1 MMGRFKLEKSA
12 KLWWQDHC
20 RESALQPANTTWDYI
35 STQLS
40 KNYQSR
46 TYRIERLNEF
56 LNFSQGKDTLDVFY
70 QRFLKLLKY
79 APTGMNQDAKVAR
92 FVSKLNPPMDTI
104 LQSLRL
110 TTFADC

>member
-1 MMGRFKLEKSA
+1 M
-12 KLWWQDHC
+12 
-20 RESALQPANTTWDYI
+20 
-35 STQLS
+35 S

-56 LNFSQGKDTLDVFY
+56 LDCSQGKDTLDVFY
-70 QRFLKLLKY
+70 QRFLELLKY

-92 FVSKLNPPMDTI
+92 FVSKLNPPMDTR

-110 TTFADC
+110 TTFADVLDAGRPVEQEINRGTTKDTKPHPPMENA